1 MKKEKESNNKLI
13 LKNKKAYFN
22 YEILDTEL
30 AGIVLTGSE
39 VKSIRQ
45 SKVSFTDSYCLFIGN
60 EMWIR
65 NLHISEY
72 EQSGYV
78 THDPKRDKKLLLTK
92 KQLSKFKKQFEISG
106 LTIVPLAIQTN
117 DKGMIKVNIGLA
129 KGKKQYDKKDKIRER
144 DVDRDTK
151 KTLNR

>member
-1 MKKEKESNNKLI
+1 MKKKENNNLI

-22 YEILDTEL
+22 YEILETEL
-30 AGIVLTGSE
+30 AGICLLGTE
-39 VKSIRQ
+39 VKSVRQ
-45 SKVSFTDSYCLFIGN
+45 GKVNFTDSYCYFIGH
-60 EMWIR
+60 ELWIK

-92 KQLSKFKKQFEISG
+92 KQLLKFLKQFEITG

-117 DKGMIKVNIGLA
+117 DKGIIKVNIGLA
-129 KGKKQYDKKDKIRER
+129 KGKKLYDKKQKIKER
-144 DVDRDTK
+144 DIDRDTK
-151 KTLNR
+151 KITGK

>member
-1 MKKEKESNNKLI
+1 MKNNLI

-30 AGIVLTGSE
+30 AGIVLTGTE
-39 VKSIRQ
+39 VKSVKQ
-45 SKVSFTDSYCLFIGN
+45 TKVSFTDSYCLFVGD

-65 NLHISEY
+65 NLQISEY
-72 EQSGYV
+72 EQSGYQ

-92 KQLSKFKKQFEISG
+92 KQLLKFKKQFEISG

-117 DKGMIKVNIGLA
+117 EKGIIKVNIGLA
-129 KGKKQYDKKDKIRER
+129 KGKKLYDKKNSIKEKDI
-144 DVDRDTK
+144 DRDTK
-151 KTLNR
+151 KILNR